1 MRGFNRK
8 RATLLARGKW
18 RYLVPPYGI
27 RLFVVSPK
35 TRKKPSFCLV
45 RQLGTIANLY
55 TDFAKRAHLTGKAA
69 PPELATHVV
78 QPANRTQ
85 EWETANAKKKNGKK

>member
-1 MRGFNRK
+1 MLLVRK
-8 RATLLARGKW
+8 HEKSLL
-18 RYLVPPYGI
+18 
-27 RLFVVSPK
+27 
-35 TRKKPSFCLV
+35 FCLV

-55 TDFAKRAHLTGKAA
+55 TDFARRAHLTGKAA